1 MEDSRPQLKIC
12 PFMSNQ
18 CIAPVPNAKLT
29 GPNGIPVASFL
40 VPCVQEQCGAA
51 YCGDDGHF
59 LGCGLAVAPE
69 LDKLQVSLAR
79 TADAKLSSLSAGDAL
94 YAIEKTQHVLEDLL
108 AQLVQVIGKK
118 RVPR

>member
-1 MEDSRPQLKIC
+1 
-12 PFMSNQ
+12 
-18 CIAPVPNAKLT
+18 
-29 GPNGIPVASFL
+29 
-40 VPCVQEQCGAA
+40 
-51 YCGDDGHF
+51 
-59 LGCGLAVAPE
+59 
-69 LDKLQVSLAR
+69 LQVSLAR